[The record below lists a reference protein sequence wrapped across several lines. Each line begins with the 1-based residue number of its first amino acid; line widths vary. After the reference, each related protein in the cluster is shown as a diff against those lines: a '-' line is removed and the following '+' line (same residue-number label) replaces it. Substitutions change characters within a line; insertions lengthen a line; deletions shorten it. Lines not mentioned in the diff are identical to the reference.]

1 VSAQLH
7 RVRIA
12 VKKLRYA
19 AELVAETTGER
30 IAVDIAVLRSVQGL
44 LGDLHDLEALLER
57 ARTAQALLVPLDL
70 TVWRDLGSLVH
81 VVEDDCRQLHAR
93 YMRHRTELMAMANRM
108 ATGRREAQLAAPRAA
123 G

>member
-1 VSAQLH
+1 MNVSAHLH

-44 LGDLHDLEALLER
+44 LGGLHDLEVLLVR
-57 ARTAQALLVPLDL
+57 ARTAQAAWVF
-70 TVWRDLGSLVH
+70 
-81 VVEDDCRQLHAR
+81 
-93 YMRHRTELMAMANRM
+93 N
-108 ATGRREAQLAAPRAA
+108 RRERIAPS
-123 G
+123 